1 MLAVRRLL
9 FAALLALCATAVL
22 APVASAAP
30 RKVPPSFFGVMFDG
44 AVRGAPLETQQA
56 QFDLMA
62 RSGVESVRW
71 VMSWEGMQ
79 SVPNGTFDY
88 EGPDRTVR
96 LAAERGMTVLP
107 VLLHAPRF
115 GRLYK
120 GRDYSPPR
128 IKPFQ
133 SFLRAVVRR
142 YGSSGRFW
150 IDNPDLPR
158 RPIRQWQVWNEPNI
172 DTFWDVKR
180 GGAWRWPIGYVRLLK
195 AANRTIKRTDP
206 RAQVVTA
213 GIVGPAWLELARLYK
228 LGLKDDFD
236 AVAVHVYPQTEPR
249 VIEALRRV
257 RLAMVRAGDRRS
269 RIFLT
274 ETAFPSSRGQVRPIA
289 GQRQETKAGMARRL
303 TRLYRLAV
311 ANRRKLALDRI
322 YWYTWASGYRHP
334 RSNFEYAGLL
344 AASEEGLN
352 YKPQPALRAFRNA
365 AARYVGCR
373 KDVFGRCL

>member
-1 MLAVRRLL
+1 MLAMRRLL
-9 FAALLALCATAVL
+9 PAVLVAVCATAVP
-22 APVASAAP
+22 APTASAAP

-44 AVRGAPLETQQA
+44 ALRGAPLETQQG

-79 SVPNGTFDY
+79 IVPNGRFDY
-88 EGPDRTVR
+88 DAADRTVR

-120 GRDYSPPR
+120 ARDYSPPR
-128 IKPFQ
+128 IEPFE

-142 YGSSGRFW
+142 YGSRGRFW

-158 RPIRQWQVWNEPNI
+158 QPITQWQVWNEPNT

-195 AANRTIKRTDP
+195 AANRTIKQTDP
-206 RAQVVTA
+206 RARVVTA

-228 LGLKDDFD
+228 LGLRDDFD
-236 AVAVHVYPQTEPR
+236 TVAVHVYPQTETR

-257 RLAMVRAGDRRS
+257 RREMVKAKDRRS
-269 RIFLT
+269 RIYLT
-274 ETAFPSSRGQVRPIA
+274 ETAFPSSQGEVRPIA
-289 GQRQETKAGMARRL
+289 GQRQESKAGMAMRL
-303 TRLYRLAV
+303 TKLYRLAV
-311 ANRRKLALDRI
+311 VNRRKLALDRL
-322 YWYTWASGYRHP
+322 YWYTWASSYRHP
-334 RSNFEYAGLL
+334 TSNFEYAGLL
-344 AASEEGLN
+344 AASDEGRK

-365 AARYVGCR
+365 AARYQGCR
-373 KDVFGRCL
+373 KNVFGRCL

>member
-9 FAALLALCATAVL
+9 FAALLAFCATAVL
-22 APVASAAP
+22 APAASAAP

-88 EGPDRTVR
+88 DGPDRTVR

-128 IKPFQ
+128 ITPFQ
-133 SFLRAVVRR
+133 FFLRAVVRR
-142 YGSSGRFW
+142 YGSNGRFW

-180 GGAWRWPIGYVRLLK
+180 GGAWRWPIGYVRLLE

-228 LGLKDDFD
+228 LGLKGSFD
-236 AVAVHVYPQTEPR
+236 TMAVHVYPQTEPR

-274 ETAFPSSRGQVRPIA
+274 ETAFPSSRGEVRPIA
-289 GQRQETKAGMARRL
+289 GQRQETKAGMAKRL
-303 TRLYRLAV
+303 TKLYRLAV

-344 AASEEGLN
+344 AASEEGLE
-352 YKPQPALRAFRNA
+352 YEPQPALRAFRNT
-365 AARYVGCR
+365 AARYQGCR